1 MRAYQQ
7 LCGLALAL
15 DQVGDRWKLLIVRD
29 LILGPQ
35 RFGELKA
42 SLRGITPNLL
52 AARLKDLTAAD
63 VIEKQGPRGY
73 ARSLRCRAGAPAV
86 STRVW
91 QRPTAGGLAG

>member
-52 AARLKDLTAAD
+52 AARLKDLTAAE
-63 VIEKQGPRGY
+63 VIEKQDPRGY
-73 ARSLRCRAGAPAV
+73 ALTERGRELVPAV
-86 STRVW
+86 FALSRW
-91 QRPTAGGLAG
+91 GAGR